1 MRTLAPGSDSAA
13 RRPVTSFVQRGFT
26 LIELLVVMAIIAI
39 ATAGVAFTLRDDSSA
54 RLEQEARRLSALFES
69 ARAQSRTTG
78 VPVVWHVVEG
88 GFRFEGLPEG
98 SLPQQ
103 WLHRETTVV
112 QGPRVVLGP
121 EPIIGPQQVVLGS
134 TAGSG
139 RTLLIATDGLRA
151 FQIADTGGAP

>member
-1 MRTLAPGSDSAA
+1 MRTSAPGSDSEG
-13 RRPVTSFVQRGFT
+13 RRPAVSLLQRGFT
-26 LIELLVVMAIIAI
+26 LIELLVVVAIIAI
-39 ATAGVAFTLRDDSSA
+39 ATAGVAFTLRDDSGT

-103 WLHRETTVV
+103 WLHQETTVV

-134 TAGSG
+134 AAGSG
-139 RTLLIATDGLRA
+139 RTLRIVTDGLRA
-151 FQIADTGGAP
+151 FQIADTAAP